1 MISRYKD
8 RIIFINQDDRY
19 IDQLKKR
26 KVNFIKHF
34 STPEFRYPKPEDLD
48 GVIINVETYKIGDRF
63 YKYSQKYYGDPTYW
77 WVIAQFNQMPMENLV
92 NLGDTIYIPIPLTR
106 VLEIFEGE

>member
-1 MISRYKD
+1 MASRFRD
-8 RIIFINQDDRY
+8 RVIFTNQDDRY
-19 IDQLKKR
+19 AEQLKKR

-34 STPEFRYPKPEDLD
+34 STPEFHYPEPDDLD
-48 GVIINVETYKIGDRF
+48 GITVNVEIYRTGDRF

-77 WVIAQFNQMPMENLV
+77 WVIAQFNQKPMENLV
-92 NLGDTIYIPIPLTR
+92 NLGDTIYIPTPLSR